1 MDQATKLPLRASYI
15 LGVNLKNRDK
25 SKTNILKYGEKILTL
40 RA

>member
-25 SKTNILKYGEKILTL
+25 SAFLKFLGSI
-40 RA
+40 

>member
-15 LGVNLKNRDK
+15 LGVNLKNRSK